1 MNIIIFGPQASG
13 KGTQSQRVAEHYQL
27 KHLSTGDAF
36 RQEIKKGTAL
46 GKWIDHTINVLGE
59 LIPDD
64 KTNEVIFAHA
74 EYFKTGIVLDGY
86 PRNVAQYEFL
96 KSHFQINAAIEI
108 TLPEDEIIARISS
121 RRVCTQCGEGYNL
134 ITLKPKI
141 DGECDKCH
149 SPLVQRDD
157 DKPEQIRKR
166 LQIYYSQ
173 TTAITPLYHRD
184 GIFYTVDG
192 NKPIPEVAS
201 EIFRILDG
209 LNKTT

>member
-46 GKWIDHTINVLGE
+46 GEKIARIINAGSLVS
-59 LIPDD
+59 DD
-64 KTNEVIFAHA
+64 ITNQIILANA
-74 EYFKTGIVLDGY
+74 SYFKSGIILDGY

-173 TTAITPLYHRD
+173 TTAITPFYHRD